1 MTVEARPRRKTPVSA
16 PQIVG
21 EDLYLPPSPSGVR
34 LHLRR
39 KCRASGAAPGG
50 GRVLVFVHGATYHGV
65 AAFDAPLPGGSWLD
79 YAAAHG
85 HDAYALDIRGYGESA
100 RPSAEAGATGRDG
113 PYARTEEAIADL
125 SEAVDFV
132 RARTGADRVDLVG
145 WSWGTAI
152 CAGYAAKNPHEVGRL
167 VMFAPLWILR
177 NLPGAGL
184 PQVVV
189 PLVWFPGIGSLYAAN
204 LRPFRNVCLD
214 DARRRW
220 FRGLDERTARELVP
234 DEVLERWWQHTVS
247 ADPVG
252 EAQSPPVVRAP
263 NGVMADLMERWAVG
277 RPTYDPGEIKAP
289 VLAIVGEWDIDTPPE
304 MARELFGLLTAAPY
318 KRLELLA
325 RGTHAMLLE
334 VNRFDLYL
342 RVQQFLETDFAGG

>member
-1 MTVEARPRRKTPVSA
+1 MTIEATTINAKTEPA
-16 PQIVG
+16 AQIVA

-39 KCRASGAAPGG
+39 KCSTLGAPRGD
-50 GRVLVFVHGATYHGV
+50 RSVIVFVHGATYHGV

-79 YAAAHG
+79 FAAAHG
-85 HDAYALDIRGYGESA
+85 HDAYALDVRGYGESA
-100 RPSAEAGATGRDG
+100 RPSAEAGGG
-113 PYARTEEAIADL
+113 PYARTEDAVADL
-125 SEAVDFV
+125 SEAVAFV
-132 RARTGADRVDLVG
+132 RARTGARRVDLVG

-152 CAGYAAKNPHEVGRL
+152 CAGYAAKNPHAVGRL

-177 NLPGAGL
+177 NLPAAGL

-189 PLVWFPGIGSLYAAN
+189 PLLWFPGMGSLYAAN

-234 DEVLERWWQHTVS
+234 NEVLERWWQHTVS

-252 EAQSPPVVRAP
+252 ESRSPPVVRAP
-263 NGVMADLMERWAVG
+263 NGVMADLIERWAVG
-277 RPTYDPGEIKAP
+277 MPTYDPGEIKVP

-304 MARELFGLLTAAPY
+304 MARELFGRLTAAPY

-334 VNRFDLYL
+334 VNRFDLYQ
-342 RVQQFLETDFAGG
+342 RVQKFLETNFIGTE